1 MSLSADERAWY
12 QRQTVLPEIGESGQ
26 ERLRAASVL
35 VIGAGGLGSPLLLYL
50 AGAGI
55 GRIGVVDFDLVE
67 TSNLH
72 RQVIHT
78 ADRLDMPKVASAAE
92 QMRALNPHVEVVEID
107 QPVNAENAADL
118 LRGWDL
124 VADGSDNFATR
135 DAVHA
140 ACLAA
145 GIPLVS
151 GAIQLTSG
159 ILTTFKAH
167 LGPPHPCYRCL
178 FPEQLP
184 PELTP
189 SCAEI
194 GVLGPAVGALGSMQ
208 AIEVIKELLDIEP
221 SLSGTLVMYDAWRA
235 ETTHVG
241 LPRRDDCPTCGGVA
255 VAAPAAA
262 QPAAVTPR

>member
-1 MSLSADERAWY
+1 M
-12 QRQTVLPEIGESGQ
+12 
-26 ERLRAASVL
+26 
-35 VIGAGGLGSPLLLYL
+35 
-50 AGAGI
+50 
-55 GRIGVVDFDLVE
+55 
-67 TSNLH
+67 
-72 RQVIHT
+72 IHT

-145 GIPLVS
+145 GIPPRQRRN
-151 GAIQLTSG
+151 QLTSG

-178 FPEQLP
+178 FPGTAAAGTD
-184 PELTP
+184 PELRRR
-189 SCAEI
+189 SACS
-194 GVLGPAVGALGSMQ
+194 GPAVGALGSMQ

-241 LPRRDDCPTCGGVA
+241 LPRRDDCPTLRRGGRRRPRSRAAGCGH
-255 VAAPAAA
+255 P
-262 QPAAVTPR
+262 PVTGGKTATSSDG